1 MRNGWCQMNW
11 LPEDMDRE
19 NHGNM
24 KTYEYVFQYFSNQI
38 LSGKMKI
45 GDKIPPEREI
55 SEKLGVSRNS
65 IREVMHMLEI
75 NGLIECVQGSGNYV
89 RCNPHEYMTIFAHII
104 MTLMDIGYE
113 EILYIR
119 IGFELVAL
127 RQAINNAKEEELKR
141 IHEALLNMETA
152 KTREES
158 VFWDQEFH
166 SRLIEAS
173 HNRMLILYYSMIREI
188 TNRFISD
195 LRVKILSVP
204 EKSDELGRSHWGIYD
219 ALVNKDYMVGSV
231 AMNRHFEI
239 VGNELF
245 S

>member
-1 MRNGWCQMNW
+1 MNQ
-11 LPEDMDRE
+11 LSENMDRE
-19 NHGNM
+19 IHGNT
-24 KTYEYVFQYFSNQI
+24 KTYEYVFQYFSDQI
-38 LSGKMKI
+38 FSGKMKI
-45 GDKIPPEREI
+45 GDKIRPEREI
-55 SEKLGVSRNS
+55 AEKLGVSRNS
-65 IREVMHMLEI
+65 IREVMHMFEI

-89 RCNPHEYMTIFAHII
+89 RCTPQEYMTVFAHMII
-104 MTLMDIGYE
+104 TLMDIGYE

-127 RQAINNAKEEELKR
+127 RQAITNAGEEELEQ
-141 IHEALLNMETA
+141 IHEALLNMEKAQT
-152 KTREES
+152 KEES

-166 SRLIEAS
+166 KRLIESS
-173 HNRMLILYYSMIREI
+173 HNRMLILYSSMIREI

-195 LRVKILSVP
+195 LRVKILSTQ

-219 ALVNKDYMVGSV
+219 ALVNKDYISGSV

-239 VGNELF
+239 VGNELL

>member
-1 MRNGWCQMNW
+1 MNW
-11 LPEDMDRE
+11 VSESMDKE
-19 NHGNM
+19 THGNL

-55 SEKLGVSRNS
+55 AEKLGVSRNS

-75 NGLIECVQGSGNYV
+75 NGIIECVQGSGNYV
-89 RCNPHEYMTIFAHII
+89 RCDPHEYMTTFAHMI
-104 MTLMDIGYE
+104 MALMGIGYDE
-113 EILYIR
+113 LLYIR
-119 IGFELVAL
+119 IGFETVAL
-127 RQAINNAKEEELKR
+127 HQAIENAKEDEVEK
-141 IHEALLNMETA
+141 IHEALLNME
-152 KTREES
+152 KSETREDS
-158 VFWDQEFH
+158 IFWDQEFH

-173 HNRMLILYYSMIREI
+173 HNRMLILYSSMIRNI

-195 LRVKILSVP
+195 LRVRILSKQ

-219 ALVNKDYMVGSV
+219 ALIHKDYISGSV
-231 AMNRHFEI
+231 ALNRHFEI

>member
-1 MRNGWCQMNW
+1 MNW
-11 LPEDMDRE
+11 VSESMDKE
-19 NHGNM
+19 THGNL

-55 SEKLGVSRNS
+55 AETLGVSRNS
-65 IREVMHMLEI
+65 IREVMHMFEI

-89 RCNPHEYMTIFAHII
+89 RCNPHEYMTLFAHMI

-127 RQAINNAKEEELKR
+127 RQAINNAEEEELSG
-141 IHEALLNMETA
+141 IHEALLNMEKA
-152 KTREES
+152 ETRDES
-158 VFWDQEFH
+158 IYWDQEFH
-166 SRLIEAS
+166 SRLIKAS
-173 HNRMLILYYSMIREI
+173 HNRMLILYSSMIRDI

-195 LRVKILSVP
+195 LRVKILSTQ

-219 ALVNKDYMVGSV
+219 ALVNKDYIGGSV
-231 AMNRHFEI
+231 ALNRHFEI

>member
-1 MRNGWCQMNW
+1 MNW
-11 LPEDMDRE
+11 VSESMDKE
-19 NHGNM
+19 THGNL

-55 SEKLGVSRNS
+55 AEILGVSRNS
-65 IREVMHMLEI
+65 IREVMHMFEI

-89 RCNPHEYMTIFAHII
+89 RCNPHEYMTLFAHMI

-127 RQAINNAKEEELKR
+127 RQAINNAEEEELR
-141 IHEALLNMETA
+141 GIHEALLNMEKA
-152 KTREES
+152 ETRDES
-158 VFWDQEFH
+158 IYWDQEFH
-166 SRLIEAS
+166 SRLIKAS
-173 HNRMLILYYSMIREI
+173 HNRMLILYSSMIRDI

-195 LRVKILSVP
+195 LRVKILSTQ

-219 ALVNKDYMVGSV
+219 ALVNKDYIGGSV
-231 AMNRHFEI
+231 ALNRHFEI

>member
-1 MRNGWCQMNW
+1 MNQ
-11 LPEDMDRE
+11 LSENYDRE
-19 NHGNM
+19 THGNM
-24 KTYEYVFQYFSNQI
+24 KTYEYVFQYFSDQI

-55 SEKLGVSRNS
+55 AEKLGVSRNS
-65 IREVMHMLEI
+65 IREVMHMFEI

-89 RCNPHEYMTIFAHII
+89 RCDPHEYMTIFAHMII
-104 MTLMDIGYE
+104 TLMDISYE

-127 RQAINNAKEEELKR
+127 RQAINNAEEEELEM
-141 IHEALLNMETA
+141 IHEALLNMEKA
-152 KTREES
+152 ESREES
-158 VFWDQEFH
+158 VFWDQTFH

-173 HNRMLILYYSMIREI
+173 HNRMLILYSLMIRAI

-195 LRVKILSVP
+195 LRVRILSTQ

-219 ALVNKDYMVGSV
+219 ALVNKDYMAGSV

>member
-1 MRNGWCQMNW
+1 MNW
-11 LPEDMDRE
+11 VSESMDKE
-19 NHGNM
+19 THGNL

-55 SEKLGVSRNS
+55 AETLGVSRNS
-65 IREVMHMLEI
+65 IREVMHMFEI

-89 RCNPHEYMTIFAHII
+89 RCNPHEYMTLFAHMI

-127 RQAINNAKEEELKR
+127 RQAINNAEEEELR
-141 IHEALLNMETA
+141 GIHEALLNMEKA
-152 KTREES
+152 ETRDES
-158 VFWDQEFH
+158 IYWDQEFH
-166 SRLIEAS
+166 SRLIKAS
-173 HNRMLILYYSMIREI
+173 HNRMLILYSSMIRDI

-195 LRVKILSVP
+195 LRVKILSTQ
-204 EKSDELGRSHWGIYD
+204 EKSDELGRSHWGSMTLWSIRIILGE
-219 ALVNKDYMVGSV
+219 A
-231 AMNRHFEI
+231 
-239 VGNELF
+239 
-245 S
+245 

>member
-1 MRNGWCQMNW
+1 MNQ
-11 LPEDMDRE
+11 LSENMDKE
-19 NHGNM
+19 IHGNM
-24 KTYEYVFQYFSNQI
+24 KTYEYVFQYFSDQI
-38 LSGKMKI
+38 LSGEMKI

-55 SEKLGVSRNS
+55 AEKLGVSRNS
-65 IREVMHMLEI
+65 IREVMHMFEI

-89 RCNPHEYMTIFAHII
+89 RCDPQEYITLFAHMII
-104 MTLMDIGYE
+104 TLMDIGYE

-127 RQAINNAKEEELKR
+127 RQAITNVEEEELEK
-141 IHEALLNMETA
+141 IHEALLNMEKA
-152 KTREES
+152 ETREES

-166 SRLIEAS
+166 KRLIEAS
-173 HNRMLILYYSMIREI
+173 HNRMLILYSSMIREI

-195 LRVKILSVP
+195 LRVKILSTQ

-219 ALVNKDYMVGSV
+219 ALTNKDYIAGSV

>member
-1 MRNGWCQMNW
+1 MNW
-11 LPEDMDRE
+11 VSESMDKE
-19 NHGNM
+19 THGNL

-55 SEKLGVSRNS
+55 AEILGVSRNS
-65 IREVMHMLEI
+65 IREVMHMFEI

-89 RCNPHEYMTIFAHII
+89 RCNPHEYMTLFAHMI

-127 RQAINNAKEEELKR
+127 RQAINNAEEEELR
-141 IHEALLNMETA
+141 GIHEALLNMEKA
-152 KTREES
+152 ETRDES
-158 VFWDQEFH
+158 IYWDQEFH
-166 SRLIEAS
+166 SRLIKAS
-173 HNRMLILYYSMIREI
+173 HNRMLILYSSMIRDI

-195 LRVKILSVP
+195 LRVKILSTQ

-219 ALVNKDYMVGSV
+219 ALVNKDYIGGSV
-231 AMNRHFEI
+231 ALNRRCEI

>member
-1 MRNGWCQMNW
+1 MNW
-11 LPEDMDRE
+11 VSESMDKE
-19 NHGNM
+19 THGNL

-55 SEKLGVSRNS
+55 AETLGVSRNS
-65 IREVMHMLEI
+65 IREVMHMFEI

-89 RCNPHEYMTIFAHII
+89 RCNPHEYMTLFAHMI

-127 RQAINNAKEEELKR
+127 RQAINNAEEEELR
-141 IHEALLNMETA
+141 GIHEALLNMEKA
-152 KTREES
+152 ETRDES
-158 VFWDQEFH
+158 IYWDQEFH
-166 SRLIEAS
+166 SRLIKAS
-173 HNRMLILYYSMIREI
+173 HNRMLILYSSMIRDI

-195 LRVKILSVP
+195 LRVKILSTQ

-219 ALVNKDYMVGSV
+219 ALVNKDYIGGSV
-231 AMNRHFEI
+231 ALNRHFEI

>member
-1 MRNGWCQMNW
+1 MNW
-11 LPEDMDRE
+11 VSESMDKE
-19 NHGNM
+19 THGNL

-55 SEKLGVSRNS
+55 AETLGVSRNS
-65 IREVMHMLEI
+65 IREVMHMFEI

-89 RCNPHEYMTIFAHII
+89 RCNPHEYMTLFAHMI

-127 RQAINNAKEEELKR
+127 RQAINNAEEEELKG
-141 IHEALLNMETA
+141 IHEALLNMEKA
-152 KTREES
+152 ETRDES
-158 VFWDQEFH
+158 IYWDQEFH

-173 HNRMLILYYSMIREI
+173 HNRMLILYSSMIRDI

-195 LRVKILSVP
+195 LRVKILSTQ

-219 ALVNKDYMVGSV
+219 ALVNKDYIGGSV
-231 AMNRHFEI
+231 ALNRHFEI

>member
-1 MRNGWCQMNW
+1 
-11 LPEDMDRE
+11 MDGDLIMYEKSDNPGRGAPD
-19 NHGNM
+19 NK
-24 KTYEYVFQYFSNQI
+24 KTYEYVFQYFSGQI
-38 LSGKMKI
+38 LAGDMKI

-55 SEKLGVSRNS
+55 AEKLGVSRNS

-89 RCNPHEYMTIFAHII
+89 RCAPHEYMTSFAHMI
-104 MTLMDIGYE
+104 MALLDIGYE

-127 RQAINNAKEEELKR
+127 RQAIGNALEEEVEG
-141 IHEALLNMETA
+141 IHEALLNME
-152 KTREES
+152 KSETREDS
-158 VFWDQEFH
+158 IYWDQEFH
-166 SRLIEAS
+166 SRLIGAS
-173 HNRMLILYYSMIREI
+173 HNSMLILYFSMIRDI

-195 LRVKILSVP
+195 LRVKILSA
-204 EKSDELGRSHWGIYD
+204 EDQSDELSRSHWGIYD
-219 ALVNKDYMVGSV
+219 ALVHKDYMAGSV

>member
-1 MRNGWCQMNW
+1 MNQ
-11 LPEDMDRE
+11 LSENMDRE
-19 NHGNM
+19 IHGNT
-24 KTYEYVFQYFSNQI
+24 KTYEYVFQYFSDQI
-38 LSGKMKI
+38 LSGEMKI

-55 SEKLGVSRNS
+55 AEKLGVSRNS
-65 IREVMHMLEI
+65 IREVMHMFEI

-89 RCNPHEYMTIFAHII
+89 RCNPQEYITLFAHMII
-104 MTLMDIGYE
+104 TLMDIGYE

-127 RQAINNAKEEELKR
+127 RQAITNAREEELEK
-141 IHEALLNMETA
+141 IHEALLNMEKA
-152 KTREES
+152 QTREES

-166 SRLIEAS
+166 KRLIESS
-173 HNRMLILYYSMIREI
+173 HNRMLILYSSMIREI

-195 LRVKILSVP
+195 LRVKILSTQ

-219 ALVNKDYMVGSV
+219 ALVNKDYISGSV

>member
-1 MRNGWCQMNW
+1 MNW
-11 LPEDMDRE
+11 VSESMDKE
-19 NHGNM
+19 THGNL
-24 KTYEYVFQYFSNQI
+24 KTYEHVFRYFSDQI
-38 LSGKMKI
+38 LSGEMKI

-55 SEKLGVSRNS
+55 AETLGVSRNS
-65 IREVMHMLEI
+65 IREVMHMFEI

-89 RCNPHEYMTIFAHII
+89 RCNPHEYMTLFAHMI

-127 RQAINNAKEEELKR
+127 RQAINNAEEEELKG
-141 IHEALLNMETA
+141 IHEALLNMEKA
-152 KTREES
+152 KTRDES
-158 VFWDQEFH
+158 IYWDQEFH
-166 SRLIEAS
+166 SRLIKAS
-173 HNRMLILYYSMIREI
+173 HNRMLILYSSMIRDI

-195 LRVKILSVP
+195 LRVKILSTQ

-219 ALVNKDYMVGSV
+219 ALINKDYIGGSV
-231 AMNRHFEI
+231 ALNRHFEI